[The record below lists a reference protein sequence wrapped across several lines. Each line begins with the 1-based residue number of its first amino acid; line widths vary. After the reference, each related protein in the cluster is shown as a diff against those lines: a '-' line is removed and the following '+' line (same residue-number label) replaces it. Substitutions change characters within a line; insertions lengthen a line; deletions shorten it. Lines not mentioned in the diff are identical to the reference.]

1 MREEGFLLSLPS
13 GVMPTPT
20 MRATLG
26 PRILAYDKKL
36 MTFLKHSFNAF
47 LTNTVLVVAAV

>member
-1 MREEGFLLSLPS
+1 MSMEGFLLCLPR

-26 PRILAYDKKL
+26 PLILSAAGEIAK
-36 MTFLKHSFNAF
+36 
-47 LTNTVLVVAAV
+47 NTKNEKRENNSLE